1 MPSSPPEICQWL
13 TLTEA
18 LKAFV
23 LGLPSHQSARHIKR
37 MHWYVACRLVL
48 EGGLD
53 DLRLVT
59 SSESE
64 CVQFSGATNEQFSP
78 GVDTKERRGNDSS
91 STMNPPRVADLDQKF

>member
-1 MPSSPPEICQWL
+1 MGNLRLSPTPRTREGVQ
-13 TLTEA
+13 TETSPA
-18 LKAFV
+18 
-23 LGLPSHQSARHIKR
+23 
-37 MHWYVACRLVL
+37 

-78 GVDTKERRGNDSS
+78 GVDRVPVSDGLTLNLTYLWSLLLICRSS
-91 STMNPPRVADLDQKF
+91 PAGHSYGSQLTGWAVTQ